1 MIELKCRVCITELE
15 RDLKTGNYF
24 CPKPE
29 CGKGGIRSKDGIKT
43 IVDEHGDVTLFSTGK
58 PD

>member
-1 MIELKCRVCITELE
+1 MVKMSCRICCTELE
-15 RDLKTGNYF
+15 RNLETGNYF

-43 IVDEHGDVTLFSTGK
+43 TVGVCGNVTLSSTGK